1 MKLNIFTFAN
11 RKKSPVAADT
21 RAQII
26 STLALL
32 MAMVLWGSSFVAM
45 KYAFAWFSP
54 LLVIFGRL
62 LVASICFLPFVPA
75 FRRLNLTR
83 KHIFPLLAM
92 GFCEPCLYFLFEA
105 AALQQTTASQA
116 AMITTMLPLMVA
128 VVSGLFLGERIS
140 RKTVAGFIIA
150 ATGALWLSITG
161 TITDQAPNPL
171 LGNLLEFIAM
181 ICATGYIILMKQLS
195 RTLPVLFLTA
205 IQAFIG
211 TIFFAP
217 ILLLP
222 MIQFPET
229 IPLMP
234 LMSILYL
241 GVFVTIGAYGLYN
254 FGVSRVPANQAA
266 AFINLIPV
274 VTLVFGFFLL
284 DERLTGWQIIACLLV
299 FSGVFLSQDRETA
312 KKNALNEQKSRSSGH
327 RNGA

>member
-1 MKLNIFTFAN
+1 MKYNFTSLRCRVQGFAG
-11 RKKSPVAADT
+11 ADAGA
-21 RAQII
+21 RLI
-26 STLALL
+26 SILALL

-45 KYAFAWFSP
+45 KYAFVWFSP

-75 FRRLNLTR
+75 FRRLKLTR
-83 KHIFPLLAM
+83 KHILPLLAM

-128 VVSGLFLGERIS
+128 VTSGLFLGERIS

-150 ATGALWLSITG
+150 ATGALWLSVTGSITE
-161 TITDQAPNPL
+161 QAPNPL

-205 IQAFIG
+205 MQAFIG
-211 TIFFAP
+211 TLFFGP

-229 IPLMP
+229 IPLLP
-234 LMSILYL
+234 LLSVLYL

-274 VTLVFGFFLL
+274 VTLVFGFVLL
-284 DERLTGWQIIACLLV
+284 NERLNGWQIIACLLV
-299 FSGVFLSQDRETA
+299 FAGVFLSQDRE
-312 KKNALNEQKSRSSGH
+312 KKAESSK
-327 RNGA
+327 